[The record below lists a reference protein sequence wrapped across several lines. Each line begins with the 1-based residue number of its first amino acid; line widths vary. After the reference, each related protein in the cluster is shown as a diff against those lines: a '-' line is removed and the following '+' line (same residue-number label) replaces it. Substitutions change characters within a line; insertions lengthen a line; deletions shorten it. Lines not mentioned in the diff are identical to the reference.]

1 VTTIKFKAISGG
13 TSQIA
18 FLPCFGAGSKTQVQS
33 PIVVID
39 VPTSDVTKSL
49 GPAVTITVT
58 CDSHD
63 DCNDNNV
70 CTNDS
75 CNCTTPN
82 CGGTCQHVNNTLTC
96 NDGLFCTTNDRCA
109 SGVCQGGATPCA
121 PPLLCDEANDRC
133 VQCLTVA
140 NCNDGV
146 GCTVDTCVNGS
157 CQHAPVNCHE
167 NPDVA
172 CTTDTCNEPNGTC
185 THTPSNAFCNPTGL
199 FCSSAVCDLVDD
211 CVFEHECISTNGN
224 PCLDPATCNEG
235 SRTCGGCKQPTA
247 VGIACRYLAVTPA
260 PQGSTPIALRV
271 IGECHDTQSACVA
284 RYVQSKCNGGANN
297 GQNCLTDAD
306 CPKRCAGGLNN
317 GNPCTTNDDCP
328 WGTCAG
334 RCDAGTLGS
343 TPFYKTASQWGT
355 AMVRGAQIR
364 PSADY
369 LVETQCDFPGV
380 VLSAATSART
390 WKWGDIDGDG
400 DVDGLD
406 IVRLVDAFK
415 GIFGDVTFE
424 QVNIWGCTPDGV
436 INALDITLDVDAFK
450 GFAFPCGI
458 TCP

>member
-1 VTTIKFKAISGG
+1 
-13 TSQIA
+13 
-18 FLPCFGAGSKTQVQS
+18 
-33 PIVVID
+33 
-39 VPTSDVTKSL
+39 
-49 GPAVTITVT
+49 
-58 CDSHD
+58 
-63 DCNDNNV
+63 
-70 CTNDS
+70 
-75 CNCTTPN
+75 
-82 CGGTCQHVNNTLTC
+82 
-96 NDGLFCTTNDRCA
+96 
-109 SGVCQGGATPCA
+109 
-121 PPLLCDEANDRC
+121 
-133 VQCLTVA
+133 
-140 NCNDGV
+140 
-146 GCTVDTCVNGS
+146 
-157 CQHAPVNCHE
+157 
-167 NPDVA
+167 
-172 CTTDTCNEPNGTC
+172 
-185 THTPSNAFCNPTGL
+185 
-199 FCSSAVCDLVDD
+199 
-211 CVFEHECISTNGN
+211 
-224 PCLDPATCNEG
+224 
-235 SRTCGGCKQPTA
+235 
-247 VGIACRYLAVTPA
+247 LAVTPA